1 MLYRMIRWS
10 LVAGQKGIH
19 MEFNKITSNPMLVG
33 SMELLKAD
41 PSPEHKSLFVSEMMK
56 AKYMSP
62 AMITPEPVVDE
73 NGEKKPAPGSKI
85 QLPMLSAPDGKKFFV
100 AFTDKMEFDKFRKEE
115 DAPFI
120 ALGAEEYAAM
130 LLRKDSPVLG
140 FIINPGSANMV
151 VPKEMLASII
161 AAKIAKMK
169 EEQE

>member
-1 MLYRMIRWS
+1 
-10 LVAGQKGIH
+10 